1 MYVCICVCVCVC
13 VRMCTYGSVYVCVYI
28 HIHTYIYIHTYILS
42 AAEDSG
48 SVTGGPYK
56 PRDLTGSGRDS
67 QLRSFACLGFRD

>member
-1 MYVCICVCVCVC
+1 MYVCMYVCVCMCTHVYVWVRICVCI
-13 VRMCTYGSVYVCVYI
+13 YI
-28 HIHTYIYIHTYILS
+28 YTYIYIHTYILS